1 VDVFGRGNVGTGL
14 VGGVELAKP
23 NGFTGEDDALAAT
36 LEEAGYLAER
46 GVTTV
51 YIVWVPRPGSSFRDQ
66 RNPSLEYYVRLA
78 RGLHGLRVKYK
89 LGADFDDYRRCGN
102 HPDTDLS
109 RLL

>member
-1 VDVFGRGNVGTGL
+1 M

-23 NGFTGEDDALAAT
+23 NGFTSEDDALKST
-36 LEEAGYLAER
+36 LEEAEDLASH

-51 YIVWVPRPGSSFRDQ
+51 YIVWVPRPGSAFRDQ
-66 RNPSLEYYVRLA
+66 TNPSLDYYIRLA
-78 RGLHGLRVKYK
+78 RGLHDLRVRYH
-89 LGADFDDYRRCGN
+89 LRADFDDYRRCGN